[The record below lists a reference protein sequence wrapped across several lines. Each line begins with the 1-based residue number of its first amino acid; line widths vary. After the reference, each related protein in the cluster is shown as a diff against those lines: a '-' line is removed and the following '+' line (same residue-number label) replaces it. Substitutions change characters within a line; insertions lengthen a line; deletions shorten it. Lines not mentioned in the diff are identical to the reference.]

1 MSYTPARIIGALR
14 RRKND
19 LIRSALYKPVDGAQL
34 RNAVLFEA
42 FDGKVIGDSP
52 LDIFNSLKT
61 ARPDLEFFWT
71 VKPGV
76 PAPAGSIGL
85 KYGSREWLNVLAT
98 AKYLVN
104 NSAFPWYFKKVAG
117 QVYLQ
122 TWHGTPLK
130 RLVRDIDA
138 GKVSAQYLSTMR
150 KESAAWDF
158 LISPSAYASKCFE
171 SAFAFPIKNGKG
183 TVLEIGYPRNDR
195 LSAAADVRVTIRN
208 RVRRQLGVKPQTQLV
223 LYAPTWRDT
232 NRNAVGTLQTVNH
245 IDAATKLPKGFQ
257 LMYRGHSMTLD
268 AHNSKT
274 ANGAIDVTEYPDI
287 TELYLAADVLI
298 TDYSSVM
305 FDFAITGKPMV
316 FLTPDIEKYVADRG
330 FYFDFVSEAPGPI
343 CSTTAE
349 VIGALENINDVAK
362 QYGKAY
368 KAWQTKFTSLEDG
381 KATER
386 VIAAVFGASKGSAS
400 SAAGR
405 TK

>member
-1 MSYTPARIIGALR
+1 MTYTPARIIGALR

-19 LIRSALYKPVDGAQL
+19 LIRSALYKPVDGSPL

-52 LDIFNSLKT
+52 FDIFNALRV
-61 ARPDLEFFWT
+61 ARPDLEFFWS

-76 PAPAGSIGL
+76 SAPTGSTAL
-85 KYGSREWLNVLAT
+85 KYGSREWLKVLAS

-104 NSAFPWYFKKVAG
+104 NSAFPWYFKKVTG

-130 RLVRDIDA
+130 RLVRDIEA
-138 GKVSAQYLSTMR
+138 GKVSTQYLSTMR
-150 KESAAWDF
+150 KESGAWDF
-158 LISPSAYASKCFE
+158 LISPSAYATKCFE
-171 SAFAFPIKNGKG
+171 TAFGFPIKGGAGKL
-183 TVLEIGYPRNDR
+183 LEVGYPRNDR
-195 LSAAADVRVTIRN
+195 LSAAADSRVEIRD
-208 RVRRQLGVKPQTQLV
+208 RVRKQLGVKPQTQLV

-232 NRNAVGTLQTVNH
+232 ARNAVGTLQTVNH
-245 IDAATKLPKGFQ
+245 IDAATKLPNGFQ

-274 ANGAIDVTEYPDI
+274 ANGAIDVTDYPDI

-305 FDFAITGKPMV
+305 FDFAVTGKPMI
-316 FLTPDIEKYVADRG
+316 FLTPDIEKYVSDRG
-330 FYFDFVSEAPGPI
+330 FYFDFVAEAPGPI
-343 CSTTAE
+343 CHTTVE
-349 VIGALENINDVAK
+349 VIDALENINDVAK
-362 QYGKAY
+362 KYSLAY
-368 KAWQTKFTSLEDG
+368 KAWQAKFTPLEDG
-381 KATER
+381 KATAR
-386 VIAAVFGASKGSAS
+386 VIAAVFG
-400 SAAGR
+400 

>member
-1 MSYTPARIIGALR
+1 MSYSPARIIGALR

-19 LIRSALYKPVDGAQL
+19 VIRTALYKLVDGAQL

-42 FDGKVIGDSP
+42 FDGKVVGDSP
-52 LDIFNSLKT
+52 LDIFNALKV
-61 ARPDLEFFWT
+61 ARPDLEFFWS
-71 VKPGV
+71 VKSGV
-76 PAPAGSIGL
+76 TAPDGATAL
-85 KYGSREWLNVLAT
+85 KYGSREWLKVLAS

-104 NSAFPWYFKKVAG
+104 NSAFPWYFKKISG

-130 RLVRDIDA
+130 RLVRDIEA

-171 SAFAFPIKNGKG
+171 TAFGYPVRASKNSAGSGKL
-183 TVLEIGYPRNDR
+183 LEVGYPRNDR
-195 LSAAADVRVTIRN
+195 LSAAAEERVEIRN
-208 RVRRQLGVKPQTQLV
+208 RVRKQLGVKPQTQLV

-245 IDAATKLPKGFQ
+245 IDAATKLPNGFQ

-274 ANGAIDVTEYPDI
+274 ANGAIDVTDYPDI

-305 FDFAITGKPMV
+305 FDFAVTGKPMI
-316 FLTPDIEKYVADRG
+316 FLTPDIEKYVSDRG
-330 FYFDFVSEAPGPI
+330 FYFDFVAEAPGPI
-343 CSTTAE
+343 CHRTAE
-349 VIGALENINDVAK
+349 VIGALENINDVAR
-362 QYGKAY
+362 QYGKPY
-368 KAWQTKFTSLEDG
+368 KAWQAKFTPLEDG
-381 KATER
+381 KATAR
-386 VIAAVFGASKGSAS
+386 VIAAVFG
-400 SAAGR
+400 

>member
-1 MSYTPARIIGALR
+1 MAYTPARIIGALR

-19 LIRSALYKPVDGAQL
+19 LVRSALYRPVDGAQL

-42 FDGKVIGDSP
+42 FDGKVVGDSP
-52 LDIFNSLKT
+52 LDIFNALKV

-71 VKPGV
+71 VKSGV
-76 PAPAGSIGL
+76 SAPAGAIGV
-85 KYGSREWLNVLAT
+85 KYGSREWLKVLAT

-104 NSAFPWYFKKVAG
+104 NSAFPWYFKKVSG

-130 RLVRDIDA
+130 RLVRDIEA

-150 KESAAWDF
+150 KEAGAWDY
-158 LISPSAYASKCFE
+158 LISPSEFATKCFA
-171 SAFAFPIKNGKG
+171 SAFGFPIKGGKG
-183 TVLEIGYPRNDR
+183 KVLEVGYPRNDR
-195 LSAAADVRVTIRN
+195 LNASAEERAAVRN
-208 RVRRQLGVKPQTQLV
+208 RVRKQLGVKSAQTQLV

-257 LMYRGHSMTLD
+257 LMYRGHSMTLA

-274 ANGAIDVTEYPDI
+274 ANGAIDVTDYPDI

-305 FDFAITGKPMV
+305 FDFAVTGKPMI

-330 FYFDFVSEAPGPI
+330 FYFDFVAEAPGPI
-343 CSTTAE
+343 CHTTAE
-349 VIGALENINDVAK
+349 VIDALENVNDVAK

-368 KAWQTKFTSLEDG
+368 KAWQQKFNALEDG
-381 KATER
+381 KATAR
-386 VIAAVFGASKGSAS
+386 VIAEVFGAGTS
-400 SAAGR
+400 R

>member
-1 MSYTPARIIGALR
+1 MNYTLARIIGALR

-19 LIRSALYKPVDGAQL
+19 LLRNALYRPVDGTQL

-42 FDGKVIGDSP
+42 FDGKLVGDSP
-52 LDIFNSLKT
+52 LDIFNTLKV
-61 ARPDLEFFWT
+61 ARPDLEFFWS
-71 VKPGV
+71 VRKGV
-76 PAPAGSIGL
+76 SAPAGATGL
-85 KYGSREWLNVLAT
+85 VYGSREWLKVLAT

-104 NSAFPWYFKKVAG
+104 NSAFPWYFKKVSG

-130 RLVRDIDA
+130 LLVRDIEA

-158 LISPSAYASKCFE
+158 LISPSAYASKCFQ
-171 SAFAFPIKNGKG
+171 SAFAYPLKNGAG
-183 TVLEIGYPRNDR
+183 RLLEIGYPRNDR
-195 LSAAADVRVTIRN
+195 LSAPADLRVEIRN
-208 RVRRQLGVKPQTQLV
+208 RVRKQLGVKSEQTQLV

-245 IDAATKLPKGFQ
+245 IDAETKLPKGFK
-257 LMYRGHSMTLD
+257 LMYRGHSMTLG

-274 ANGAIDVTEYPDI
+274 ANGAIDVTDYPDI
-287 TELYLAADVLI
+287 AELYLAADVLI

-305 FDFAITGKPMV
+305 FDFAVTGKPMI

-330 FYFDFVSEAPGPI
+330 FYFDFMAEAPGPI
-343 CSTTAE
+343 CHTTAE
-349 VIGALENINDVAK
+349 VIGALENINDVAR

-368 KAWQTKFTSLEDG
+368 KAWQAKFTPLEDG
-381 KATER
+381 KATAR
-386 VIAAVFGASKGSAS
+386 VIAAVFG
-400 SAAGR
+400 
-405 TK
+405 

>member
-19 LIRSALYKPVDGAQL
+19 LIRSALYKPVHGVPL
-34 RNAVLFEA
+34 LNAVLFEA
-42 FDGKVIGDSP
+42 FDGKVVGDSP
-52 LDIFNSLKT
+52 LDIFNALKI

-71 VKPGV
+71 VKSGVAAPPG
-76 PAPAGSIGL
+76 STGL
-85 KYGSREWLNVLAT
+85 KYGSREWLKVLAT

-104 NSAFPWYFKKVAG
+104 NSAFPWYFKKVSG

-130 RLVRDIDA
+130 RLVRDIEA

-150 KESAAWDF
+150 KETAAWDY
-158 LISPSAYASKCFE
+158 LISPSAYATKCFE
-171 SAFAFPIKNGKG
+171 SAFGFPIKGGNGK
-183 TVLEIGYPRNDR
+183 TLEVGYPRNDR
-195 LSAAADVRVTIRN
+195 LSASAEERVAVRN
-208 RVRRQLGVKPQTQLV
+208 RVRKQLGVKSAQTQLV

-245 IDAATKLPKGFQ
+245 IDAATKMPKGFQ
-257 LMYRGHSMTLD
+257 LMFRGHSMTLD

-274 ANGAIDVTEYPDI
+274 AKGAIDVTDYPDI

-305 FDFAITGKPMV
+305 FDFAVTGKPMI

-330 FYFDFVSEAPGPI
+330 FYFDFVAEAPGPI
-343 CSTTAE
+343 CHTTAE
-349 VIGALENINDVAK
+349 VIGALENINELAK

-368 KAWQTKFTSLEDG
+368 KAWQAKFTPLEDG
-381 KATER
+381 KATAR
-386 VIAAVFGASKGSAS
+386 VIAEVFNVPTS
-400 SAAGR
+400 R

>member
-1 MSYTPARIIGALR
+1 MTYTPARIIGALR

-19 LIRSALYKPVDGAQL
+19 LIRSALYKPVAGAPL

-52 LDIFNSLKT
+52 LDIFNALKVS
-61 ARPDLEFFWT
+61 RPDLEFFWS
-71 VKPGV
+71 VKPGIS
-76 PAPAGSIGL
+76 APAGSTAL
-85 KYGSREWLNVLAT
+85 KYGSREWLNVLAS

-104 NSAFPWYFKKVAG
+104 NSAFPWYFKKITG

-130 RLVRDIDA
+130 RLVRDIEA
-138 GKVSAQYLSTMR
+138 GKVSVQYLSTMR
-150 KESAAWDF
+150 KESASWDY
-158 LISPSAYASKCFE
+158 LISPSAYATKCFE
-171 SAFAFPIKNGKG
+171 TAFGFPIKGGSGKL
-183 TVLEIGYPRNDR
+183 LEVGYPRNDR
-195 LSAAADVRVTIRN
+195 LSAAADSRVEIRD
-208 RVRRQLGVKPQTQLV
+208 RVRKQLDVKPQTQLV

-245 IDAATKLPKGFQ
+245 IDAETKLPKGFQ
-257 LMYRGHSMTLD
+257 LIYRGHSMTLD

-274 ANGAIDVTEYPDI
+274 ANGAIDVTNYPDI

-305 FDFAITGKPMV
+305 FDFAVTGKPMI
-316 FLTPDIEKYVADRG
+316 FLTPDIQKYISDRG
-330 FYFDFVSEAPGPI
+330 FYFDFVAEAPGPI
-343 CSTTAE
+343 CHTTAE
-349 VIGALENINDVAK
+349 AIDALENINDLAK

-368 KAWQTKFTSLEDG
+368 KAWQAKFTPLEDG
-381 KATER
+381 KATAR
-386 VIAAVFGASKGSAS
+386 VIAAVFG
-400 SAAGR
+400 

>member
-19 LIRSALYKPVDGAQL
+19 LIRSSLYKPVDGVPL

-52 LDIFNSLKT
+52 LDIFNALKV

-76 PAPAGSIGL
+76 IAPNGSIGL
-85 KYGSREWLNVLAT
+85 KYGSREWLQVLAT

-104 NSAFPWYFKKVAG
+104 NSAFPWYFKKVSG

-130 RLVRDIDA
+130 RLVRDIEA
-138 GKVSAQYLSTMR
+138 GKVSTQYLSTMR
-150 KESAAWDF
+150 KESATWDF
-158 LISPSAYASKCFE
+158 LISPSAYATTCFK
-171 SAFAFPIKNGKG
+171 SAFDFPVKGGSGK
-183 TVLEIGYPRNDR
+183 TLEVGYPRNDR
-195 LSAAADVRVTIRN
+195 LNASADVRVEIRN
-208 RVRRQLGVKPQTQLV
+208 RVRKQLGVKPQTQLV

-232 NRNAVGTLQTVNH
+232 NRNAIGTLQTVNY
-245 IDAATKLPKGFQ
+245 IDAGTKLPKGFQ

-268 AHNSKT
+268 AHNFKT
-274 ANGAIDVTEYPDI
+274 ANGAIDVTDYPDI

-305 FDFAITGKPMV
+305 FDFAVTGKPIV

-330 FYFDFVSEAPGPI
+330 FYFDFVAEAPGPL
-343 CSTTAE
+343 CETTAE
-349 VIGALENINDVAK
+349 VVDALENINDVAK
-362 QYGKAY
+362 QHDKAY
-368 KAWQTKFTSLEDG
+368 KAWQQKFTSLEDG
-381 KATER
+381 KATAR
-386 VIAAVFGASKGSAS
+386 VIAAVFG
-400 SAAGR
+400 

>member
-19 LIRSALYKPVDGAQL
+19 LIRSALYKPVDGAPL

-52 LDIFNSLKT
+52 LDIFNALKV
-61 ARPDLEFFWT
+61 ARPDLEFFWS

-76 PAPAGSIGL
+76 SAPTGATAL
-85 KYGSREWLNVLAT
+85 KYGSREWLKVLAT
-98 AKYLVN
+98 GKYLVN

-130 RLVRDIDA
+130 RLVRDIEA
-138 GKVSAQYLSTMR
+138 GKVSTQYLSTMR
-150 KESAAWDF
+150 KESAAWDY
-158 LISPSAYASKCFE
+158 LISPSAYATKCFE
-171 SAFAFPIKNGKG
+171 TAFGFPIKGGSGKL
-183 TVLEIGYPRNDR
+183 LEVGYPRNDR
-195 LSAAADVRVTIRN
+195 LSAAANLRVEIRD
-208 RVRRQLGVKPQTQLV
+208 RVRKQLGVNPQTQLV

-257 LMYRGHSMTLD
+257 LMYRGHSMTID

-274 ANGAIDVTEYPDI
+274 ANGAIDVTDYPDI

-305 FDFAITGKPMV
+305 FDFAVTGKPMI
-316 FLTPDIEKYVADRG
+316 FLTPDIEKYVSDRG
-330 FYFDFVSEAPGPI
+330 FYFDFIAEAPGPI
-343 CSTTAE
+343 CHSTAE
-349 VIGALENINDVAK
+349 VIDALENINDVAK
-362 QYGKAY
+362 KYSLAY
-368 KAWQTKFTSLEDG
+368 KAWQAKFTPLEDG
-381 KATER
+381 KATDR
-386 VIAAVFGASKGSAS
+386 VITAVFG
-400 SAAGR
+400 

>member
-1 MSYTPARIIGALR
+1 MAYTPARIIGALR

-19 LIRSALYKPVDGAQL
+19 LIRTALYKPVDDVQL

-42 FDGKVIGDSP
+42 FDGKVVGDSP
-52 LDIFNSLKT
+52 LDIFNALKVE
-61 ARPDLEFFWT
+61 RPDLEFFWT
-71 VKPGV
+71 VKQGV
-76 PAPAGSIGL
+76 VAPAGSTAV
-85 KYGSREWLNVLAT
+85 KYGSREWLKVLAT

-104 NSAFPWYFKKVAG
+104 NSAFPWYFKKVSG

-130 RLVRDIDA
+130 RLVRDIEA

-150 KESAAWDF
+150 KEAAAWDY
-158 LISPSAYASKCFE
+158 LISPSSYASACFK
-171 SAFAFPIKNGKG
+171 SAFGFPIKNGTGKI
-183 TVLEIGYPRNDR
+183 LEVGYPRNDR
-195 LSAAADVRVTIRN
+195 LNASADERSAVRN
-208 RVRRQLGVKPQTQLV
+208 RVRKQLGVKSAQTQLV

-232 NRNAVGTLQTVNH
+232 NRNVVGTLQTVNH

-274 ANGAIDVTEYPDI
+274 ANGAIDVTDYPDI

-305 FDFAITGKPMV
+305 FDFAVTGKPMI

-330 FYFDFVSEAPGPI
+330 FYFDFVAEAPGPI
-343 CSTTAE
+343 CHTTAE

-362 QYGKAY
+362 QYGKVY
-368 KAWQTKFTSLEDG
+368 KAWQQKFNSLEDG
-381 KATER
+381 KATAR
-386 VIAAVFGASKGSAS
+386 VLAEVFGTP
-400 SAAGR
+400 AGR

>member
-1 MSYTPARIIGALR
+1 VSYTPARIIGALR

-19 LIRSALYKPVDGAQL
+19 LLRSALYRPDASATAGEKL

-42 FDGKVIGDSP
+42 FDGKVVGDSP
-52 LDIFNSLKT
+52 LDIFNALKI

-76 PAPAGSIGL
+76 NAPAGSTGL
-85 KYGSREWLNVLAT
+85 KYGSRDWLKILAT

-130 RLVRDIDA
+130 RLVRDIEA
-138 GKVSAQYLSTMR
+138 GNVSAQYLSTMR

-158 LISPSAYASKCFE
+158 LVSPSPYASKCFAT
-171 SAFAFPIKNGKG
+171 AFGFPIKAAKSSAASGKL
-183 TVLEIGYPRNDR
+183 LEVGYPRNDR
-195 LSAAADVRVTIRN
+195 LSADADSRAEIRN
-208 RVRRQLGVKPQTQLV
+208 RVRKQLGVKQQTQLV

-232 NRNAVGTLQTVNH
+232 NRNAIGTLQTVNH
-245 IDAATKLPKGFQ
+245 IDAATKMPKGFQ

-274 ANGAIDVTEYPDI
+274 ANGAIDVTDYPDI
-287 TELYLAADVLI
+287 TELFLAADVLI

-305 FDFAITGKPMV
+305 FDFAVTGKPMI
-316 FLTPDIEKYVADRG
+316 FLTPDIEKYVAERG
-330 FYFDFVSEAPGPI
+330 FYFDFVAEAPGPI
-343 CSTTAE
+343 CHTTAQ
-349 VIGALENINDVAK
+349 VIEALSNINEVAK
-362 QYGKAY
+362 QHSKAY
-368 KAWQTKFTSLEDG
+368 KAWQAKFTPLEDG
-381 KATER
+381 KATDR
-386 VIAAVFGASKGSAS
+386 VIAEVFALK
-400 SAAGR
+400 
-405 TK
+405 

>member
-19 LIRSALYKPVDGAQL
+19 LIRSALYKPVDGVPL
-34 RNAVLFEA
+34 LNAVLFEA
-42 FDGKVIGDSP
+42 FDGKVVGDSP
-52 LDIFNSLKT
+52 LDIFNALKI
-61 ARPDLEFFWT
+61 ARPDLDFFWT
-71 VKPGV
+71 VKTGV
-76 PAPAGSIGL
+76 TAPAGAVGL
-85 KYGSREWLNVLAT
+85 KYGSREWLKVLST

-104 NSAFPWYFKKVAG
+104 NSAFPWYFKKVSG

-130 RLVRDIDA
+130 RLVRDIEA

-150 KESAAWDF
+150 KEAAAWDY
-158 LISPSAYASKCFE
+158 LISPSSYATKCFE
-171 SAFAFPIKNGKG
+171 SAFGFPIKGGKG
-183 TVLEIGYPRNDR
+183 KTLEVGYPRNDR
-195 LSAAADVRVTIRN
+195 LSASAEERVAVRN
-208 RVRRQLGVKPQTQLV
+208 RVRKQLGVKSAQTQLV

-245 IDAATKLPKGFQ
+245 IDAATKMPKGFQ

-274 ANGAIDVTEYPDI
+274 AKGAIDVTDYPDI

-305 FDFAITGKPMV
+305 FDFAVTGKPMI

-330 FYFDFVSEAPGPI
+330 FYFDFVAEAPGPI
-343 CSTTAE
+343 CHTTAE
-349 VIGALENINDVAK
+349 VIGALENINEVAK

-368 KAWQTKFTSLEDG
+368 KAWQAKFTPVEDG
-381 KATER
+381 KATAR
-386 VIAAVFGASKGSAS
+386 VIAEVFNVPTS
-400 SAAGR
+400 R

>member
-19 LIRSALYKPVDGAQL
+19 LIRSSLYKPVDGVPL

-52 LDIFNSLKT
+52 LDIFNALKV

-76 PAPAGSIGL
+76 IAPNGSIGL
-85 KYGSREWLNVLAT
+85 KYGSREWLQVLAT

-104 NSAFPWYFKKVAG
+104 NSAFPWYFKKVSG

-130 RLVRDIDA
+130 RLVRDIEA

-158 LISPSAYASKCFE
+158 LISPSAYATTCFK
-171 SAFAFPIKNGKG
+171 SAFDFPVQGGSGK
-183 TVLEIGYPRNDR
+183 TLEVGYPRNDR
-195 LSAAADVRVTIRN
+195 LSASADVRVEIRN
-208 RVRRQLGVKPQTQLV
+208 RVRKQLGVKPQTQLV

-232 NRNAVGTLQTVNH
+232 NRNAIGTLQTVNY
-245 IDAATKLPKGFQ
+245 IDAGTKLPKGFQ

-274 ANGAIDVTEYPDI
+274 ANGAIDVTDYPDI

-305 FDFAITGKPMV
+305 FDFAVTGKPIV

-330 FYFDFVSEAPGPI
+330 FYFDFVAEAPGPL
-343 CSTTAE
+343 CETTAE
-349 VIGALENINDVAK
+349 VIDALENINDVAK

-368 KAWQTKFTSLEDG
+368 KAWQQKFTSLEDG
-381 KATER
+381 KATAR
-386 VIAAVFGASKGSAS
+386 VIAAVFG
-400 SAAGR
+400 

>member
-1 MSYTPARIIGALR
+1 MTYTPARIIGALR

-19 LIRSALYKPVDGAQL
+19 LIRSALYKPVAGAPL

-52 LDIFNSLKT
+52 LDIFNALNV
-61 ARPDLEFFWT
+61 ARPDLEFFWS

-76 PAPAGSIGL
+76 SAPAGATAL
-85 KYGSREWLNVLAT
+85 KYGSREWLKVLAT

-130 RLVRDIDA
+130 RLVRDIEA

-150 KESAAWDF
+150 KESAAWDY
-158 LISPSAYASKCFE
+158 LISPSAYATKCFE
-171 SAFAFPIKNGKG
+171 TAFGFPIKGGSGKL
-183 TVLEIGYPRNDR
+183 LEVGYPRNDR
-195 LSAAADVRVTIRN
+195 LSAAADLRVEIRD
-208 RVRRQLGVKPQTQLV
+208 RVRKQLGVKPQTQLV

-305 FDFAITGKPMV
+305 FDFAVTGKPMI
-316 FLTPDIEKYVADRG
+316 FLTPDIEKYISDRG
-330 FYFDFVSEAPGPI
+330 FYFDFVAEAPGPI
-343 CSTTAE
+343 CHTTAE
-349 VIGALENINDVAK
+349 VIDALENINDVAK
-362 QYGKAY
+362 KYSLAY
-368 KAWQTKFTSLEDG
+368 KAWQAKFTPLEDG
-381 KATER
+381 KATDR
-386 VIAAVFGASKGSAS
+386 VIAAAFG
-400 SAAGR
+400 

>member
-1 MSYTPARIIGALR
+1 MAYTPARIIGALR

-19 LIRSALYKPVDGAQL
+19 LVRSALYKPVDGAQL

-42 FDGKVIGDSP
+42 FDGKVVGDSP
-52 LDIFNSLKT
+52 LDIFNALKV
-61 ARPDLEFFWT
+61 ARPELEFFWT

-76 PAPAGSIGL
+76 VAPAGSTAL
-85 KYGSREWLNVLAT
+85 KYGSREWLKVLAT

-104 NSAFPWYFKKVAG
+104 NSAFPWYFKKVSG
-117 QVYLQ
+117 QIYLQ

-130 RLVRDIDA
+130 RLVRDIEA

-150 KESAAWDF
+150 KEAGAWDY
-158 LISPSAYASKCFE
+158 LISPSAYTTKCFA
-171 SAFAFPIKNGKG
+171 SAFGFPIKGGKG
-183 TVLEIGYPRNDR
+183 KVLEVGYPRNDR
-195 LSAAADVRVTIRN
+195 LSASADVRVEIRN
-208 RVRRQLGVKPQTQLV
+208 RVRKQLGVKPQTQLV

-257 LMYRGHSMTLD
+257 LMYRGHNMTHS

-274 ANGAIDVTEYPDI
+274 ANGAIDVTNYPDI

-305 FDFAITGKPMV
+305 FDFAVTGKPMI

-330 FYFDFVSEAPGPI
+330 FYFDFVGEAPGPI
-343 CSTTAE
+343 CHTTAE

-362 QYGKAY
+362 QSAKAY
-368 KAWQTKFTSLEDG
+368 KAWQQKFTSLEDG
-381 KATER
+381 KATAR
-386 VIAAVFGASKGSAS
+386 VIAEVFGVP
-400 SAAGR
+400 AGR

>member
-1 MSYTPARIIGALR
+1 MGYSPARIIGALR

-19 LIRSALYKPVDGAQL
+19 LIRSALYRPTDGAPL

-52 LDIFNSLKT
+52 LDIFNALKV
-61 ARPDLEFFWT
+61 ARPDLEFFWS

-76 PAPAGSIGL
+76 EAPAGSTGL
-85 KYGSREWLNVLAT
+85 KYGSREWLKVLAT

-104 NSAFPWYFKKVAG
+104 NSAFPWYFKKVSG

-130 RLVRDIDA
+130 RLVRDIEA
-138 GKVSAQYLSTMR
+138 GKVSTQYLSTMR
-150 KESAAWDF
+150 KESSAWDY
-158 LISPSAYASKCFE
+158 LISPSPYATKCFA
-171 SAFAFPIKNGKG
+171 SAFDFPIKGGKG
-183 TVLEIGYPRNDR
+183 KVLEVGYPRNDR
-195 LSAAADVRVTIRN
+195 LSASAEVRVEIRN
-208 RVRRQLGVKPQTQLV
+208 RVRKKLGVKPQTQLV

-257 LMYRGHSMTLD
+257 LMYRGHSMTHA

-274 ANGAIDVTEYPDI
+274 ANGAIDVTNYPDI
-287 TELYLAADVLI
+287 TELFLAADVLI

-305 FDFAITGKPMV
+305 FDFAVTGKPII

-330 FYFDFVSEAPGPI
+330 FYFDFVGEAPGPI
-343 CSTTAE
+343 CHTTAE
-349 VIGALENINDVAK
+349 VIDALENINDVAK

-368 KAWQTKFTSLEDG
+368 KAWQQKFNSLEDG
-381 KATER
+381 KATAR
-386 VIAAVFGASKGSAS
+386 VLAEVFGTST
-400 SAAGR
+400 GR

>member
-1 MSYTPARIIGALR
+1 MAYTPARIIGALR

-19 LIRSALYKPVDGAQL
+19 LIRTALYRPVDGVPL

-42 FDGKVIGDSP
+42 FDGKVVGDSP
-52 LDIFNSLKT
+52 LDIFNALKV
-61 ARPDLEFFWT
+61 AQPDLEFFWT

-76 PAPAGSIGL
+76 LAPAGSVGV
-85 KYGSREWLNVLAT
+85 KYGSREWLKVLAT

-130 RLVRDIDA
+130 RLVRDIEA

-150 KESAAWDF
+150 KEAAAWDY
-158 LISPSAYASKCFE
+158 LISPSSYATKCFE
-171 SAFAFPIKNGKG
+171 SAFGFPIKSGAASKSTG
-183 TVLEIGYPRNDR
+183 HVLEVGYPRNDR
-195 LSAAADVRVTIRN
+195 LNASADERAALRN
-208 RVRRQLGVKPQTQLV
+208 RVRKQLGVKSAQTQLV

-232 NRNAVGTLQTVNH
+232 NRNAIGTLQTVNH

-268 AHNSKT
+268 AHNAKT
-274 ANGAIDVTEYPDI
+274 ANGAIDVTDYPDI

-305 FDFAITGKPMV
+305 FDFAVTGKPMI

-330 FYFDFVSEAPGPI
+330 FYFDFVGEAPGPI
-343 CSTTAE
+343 CHTTAE
-349 VIGALENINDVAK
+349 VIGALEIINDVAK
-362 QYGKAY
+362 QYGKSY
-368 KAWQTKFTSLEDG
+368 KAWQQKFNSLEDG
-381 KATER
+381 KATTR
-386 VIAAVFGASKGSAS
+386 VIAEVFGDSTV
-400 SAAGR
+400 R

>member
-1 MSYTPARIIGALR
+1 MAYTPARIIGALR

-19 LIRSALYKPVDGAQL
+19 LIRSALYKPVDGSPL

-52 LDIFNSLKT
+52 LDIFNALKV
-61 ARPDLEFFWT
+61 ARPDLEFFWS

-76 PAPAGSIGL
+76 SAPAGSTAL
-85 KYGSREWLNVLAT
+85 KYGSREWLKVLAT

-104 NSAFPWYFKKVAG
+104 NSAFPWYFKKVTG

-130 RLVRDIDA
+130 LLVRDIEA

-150 KESAAWDF
+150 KESAAWDY
-158 LISPSAYASKCFE
+158 LISPSAYATKCFE
-171 SAFAFPIKNGKG
+171 TAFGFPIRGGSGKL
-183 TVLEIGYPRNDR
+183 LEVGYPRNDR
-195 LSAAADVRVTIRN
+195 LSAAADSRVEIRN
-208 RVRRQLGVKPQTQLV
+208 RVRKQLGVKPQTQLV

-274 ANGAIDVTEYPDI
+274 ANGAIDVTDYPDI

-305 FDFAITGKPMV
+305 FDFSVTGKPII
-316 FLTPDIEKYVADRG
+316 FLAPDIAEYESKRG
-330 FYFDFVSEAPGPI
+330 FYFDFADEAPGPI
-343 CSTTAE
+343 CTTPAE
-349 VIGALENINDVAK
+349 ALEALNELDAVSK
-362 QYGKAY
+362 TYSKKY
-368 KAWQTKFTSLEDG
+368 LAWQAKFNQLEDG
-381 KATER
+381 KSAQR
-386 VIAAVFGASKGSAS
+386 VVAEVFQ
-400 SAAGR
+400 
-405 TK
+405 

>member
-1 MSYTPARIIGALR
+1 MSYSPARIIGALR

-19 LIRSALYKPVDGAQL
+19 LIRSALYKPADGTQL

-42 FDGKVIGDSP
+42 FDGKVVGDSP
-52 LDIFNSLKT
+52 LDIFNALKI
-61 ARPDLEFFWT
+61 ARPDLEFFWS

-76 PAPAGSIGL
+76 SAPAGATAL
-85 KYGSREWLNVLAT
+85 KYGSREWLNVLAS

-104 NSAFPWYFKKVAG
+104 NSAFPWYFKKVSG

-130 RLVRDIDA
+130 RLVRDIEA
-138 GKVSAQYLSTMR
+138 GKVSTQYLSTMR

-158 LISPSAYASKCFE
+158 LVSPSAYASTCFK
-171 SAFAFPIKNGKG
+171 SAFAYPLGNGVGKL
-183 TVLEIGYPRNDR
+183 LEVGYPRNDR
-195 LSAAADVRVTIRN
+195 LSAAADERVETRN
-208 RVRRQLGVKPQTQLV
+208 RVRKQLGVKPQTQLV

-245 IDAATKLPKGFQ
+245 IDAATKLPTGFQ

-274 ANGAIDVTEYPDI
+274 ANGAIDVTDYPDI

-305 FDFAITGKPMV
+305 FDFAVTGKPMI

-330 FYFDFVSEAPGPI
+330 FYFDFVTEAPGPI
-343 CSTTAE
+343 CHTTAE
-349 VIGALENINDVAK
+349 VFQALENINDVAK
-362 QYGKAY
+362 KYSLAY
-368 KAWQTKFTSLEDG
+368 KAWQAKFTPLEDG
-381 KATER
+381 KATAR
-386 VIAAVFGASKGSAS
+386 VIAAVFG
-400 SAAGR
+400 
-405 TK
+405 

>member
-1 MSYTPARIIGALR
+1 MGYSPARIIGALR

-19 LIRSALYKPVDGAQL
+19 LIRSALYRPTDGAPL

-52 LDIFNSLKT
+52 LDIFNALKV
-61 ARPDLEFFWT
+61 ARPDLEFFWS

-76 PAPAGSIGL
+76 EAPAGSTGL
-85 KYGSREWLNVLAT
+85 KYGSREWLKVLAT

-104 NSAFPWYFKKVAG
+104 NSAFPWYFKKVSG

-130 RLVRDIDA
+130 RLVRDIEA

-150 KESAAWDF
+150 KESSAWDY
-158 LISPSAYASKCFE
+158 LISPSPYATKCFA
-171 SAFAFPIKNGKG
+171 SAFDFPIKGGKG
-183 TVLEIGYPRNDR
+183 KVLEVGYPRNDR
-195 LSAAADVRVTIRN
+195 LSASAEVRVEIRN
-208 RVRRQLGVKPQTQLV
+208 RVRKKLGVKPQTQLV

-257 LMYRGHSMTLD
+257 LMYRGHSMTHA

-274 ANGAIDVTEYPDI
+274 ANGAIDVTNYPDI
-287 TELYLAADVLI
+287 TELFLAADVLI

-305 FDFAITGKPMV
+305 FDFAVTGKPII

-330 FYFDFVSEAPGPI
+330 FYFDFVGEALGPI
-343 CSTTAE
+343 CHTTAE
-349 VIGALENINDVAK
+349 VIDALENINDVAK

-368 KAWQTKFTSLEDG
+368 KAWQQKFNSLEDG
-381 KATER
+381 KATAR
-386 VIAAVFGASKGSAS
+386 VLAEVFGTST
-400 SAAGR
+400 GR

>member
-1 MSYTPARIIGALR
+1 MAYTPARIIGALR

-19 LIRSALYKPVDGAQL
+19 LIRTALYKPTDGVQL

-42 FDGKVIGDSP
+42 FDGKVVGDSP
-52 LDIFNSLKT
+52 LDIFNALKD

-71 VKPGV
+71 VKSGV
-76 PAPAGSIGL
+76 VAPAGSTAV
-85 KYGSREWLNVLAT
+85 KYGSREWLKVLAT

-104 NSAFPWYFKKVAG
+104 NSAFPWYFKKVSG

-130 RLVRDIDA
+130 RLVRDIEA

-150 KESAAWDF
+150 KEAAAWDY
-158 LISPSAYASKCFE
+158 LISPSAYASTCFK
-171 SAFAFPIKNGKG
+171 SAFGCAGKY
-183 TVLEIGYPRNDR
+183 LEVGYPRNDR
-195 LSAAADVRVTIRN
+195 LNASADERAAVRN
-208 RVRRQLGVKPQTQLV
+208 RVRKQLGVKSAQTQLV

-245 IDAATKLPKGFQ
+245 IDATTKLPKGFQ

-274 ANGAIDVTEYPDI
+274 ANGAIDVTDYPDI

-305 FDFAITGKPMV
+305 FDFAVTGKPMI

-330 FYFDFVSEAPGPI
+330 FYFDFVAEAPGPI
-343 CSTTAE
+343 CLTTAE
-349 VIGALENINDVAK
+349 VIGALKNINDVAK

-368 KAWQTKFTSLEDG
+368 KAWQQKFNSLEDG
-381 KATER
+381 KATAR
-386 VIAAVFGASKGSAS
+386 VIAAVFG
-400 SAAGR
+400 

>member
-1 MSYTPARIIGALR
+1 MSYSPARIIGALR

-19 LIRSALYKPVDGAQL
+19 LIRSALYRPTDDGQL

-42 FDGKVIGDSP
+42 FDGKVVGDSP
-52 LDIFNSLKT
+52 LDIFNALKV

-76 PAPAGSIGL
+76 VAPDGSTAL
-85 KYGSREWLNVLAT
+85 KYGSREWLKVLAT

-104 NSAFPWYFKKVAG
+104 NSAFPWYFKKVSG

-130 RLVRDIDA
+130 RLVRDIEA
-138 GKVSAQYLSTMR
+138 GKVSSQYLSTMR
-150 KESAAWDF
+150 KEAAAWDY
-158 LISPSAYASKCFE
+158 LISPSTYASKCFA
-171 SAFAFPIKNGKG
+171 SAFGFPIKGGKG
-183 TVLEIGYPRNDR
+183 KVLEVGYPRNDR
-195 LSAAADVRVTIRN
+195 LNASADERAAVRN
-208 RVRRQLGVKPQTQLV
+208 RVRKQLGVKSAQTQLV

-257 LMYRGHSMTLD
+257 LMFRGHSMTLD

-274 ANGAIDVTEYPDI
+274 ANGAIDVTDYPDI

-305 FDFAITGKPMV
+305 FDFAVTGKPMI

-343 CSTTAE
+343 CHTTAE
-349 VIGALENINDVAK
+349 VISALENINNVAK

-368 KAWQTKFTSLEDG
+368 KAWQQKFNALDDG
-381 KATER
+381 KATAR
-386 VIAAVFGASKGSAS
+386 VLAEVFGAST
-400 SAAGR
+400 GR

>member
-1 MSYTPARIIGALR
+1 MAYTPARIIGALR

-19 LIRSALYKPVDGAQL
+19 LIRTALYKPTDGVQL

-42 FDGKVIGDSP
+42 FDGKVVGDSP
-52 LDIFNSLKT
+52 LDIFNALKVT
-61 ARPDLEFFWT
+61 RPDLEFFWT
-71 VKPGV
+71 VKSGV
-76 PAPAGSIGL
+76 VAPAGSTAV
-85 KYGSREWLNVLAT
+85 KYGSREWLKVLAT

-104 NSAFPWYFKKVAG
+104 NSAFPWYFKKVSG

-130 RLVRDIDA
+130 RLVRDIEA

-150 KESAAWDF
+150 KEAAAWDY
-158 LISPSAYASKCFE
+158 LISPSAYASTCFK
-171 SAFAFPIKNGKG
+171 SAFAYSGK
-183 TVLEIGYPRNDR
+183 TLEVGYPRNDR
-195 LSAAADVRVTIRN
+195 LNASADERAAVRN
-208 RVRRQLGVKPQTQLV
+208 RVRKQLGVKSAQTQLV

-257 LMYRGHSMTLD
+257 LMFRGHSMTLD

-274 ANGAIDVTEYPDI
+274 ANGAIDVTDYPDI

-305 FDFAITGKPMV
+305 FDFAVTGKPMI

-330 FYFDFVSEAPGPI
+330 FYFDFVGEAPGPI
-343 CSTTAE
+343 CHTTAE

-368 KAWQTKFTSLEDG
+368 KAWQQKFNALEDG
-381 KATER
+381 KATAR
-386 VIAAVFGASKGSAS
+386 VIAAVFG
-400 SAAGR
+400 

>member
-1 MSYTPARIIGALR
+1 MVYTPARIIGALR

-19 LIRSALYKPVDGAQL
+19 LIRTALYKPTDGVQL

-52 LDIFNSLKT
+52 LDIFNALKV

-71 VKPGV
+71 VKSGV
-76 PAPAGSIGL
+76 VAPAGSTAV
-85 KYGSREWLNVLAT
+85 KYGSREWLKVLAT

-104 NSAFPWYFKKVAG
+104 NSAFPWYFRKVSG

-130 RLVRDIDA
+130 RLVRDIEA

-150 KESAAWDF
+150 KEAAAWDY
-158 LISPSAYASKCFE
+158 LISPSAYASASFK
-171 SAFAFPIKNGKG
+171 SAFGFPIKNGTGKL
-183 TVLEIGYPRNDR
+183 LEVGYPRNDR
-195 LSAAADVRVTIRN
+195 LNASADERSAVRN
-208 RVRRQLGVKPQTQLV
+208 RVRKQLGVKSAQTQLV

-274 ANGAIDVTEYPDI
+274 ANGAIDVTDYPDI

-305 FDFAITGKPMV
+305 FDFAVTGKPMI

-330 FYFDFVSEAPGPI
+330 FYFDFVGEAPGPI
-343 CSTTAE
+343 CHTTSE

-368 KAWQTKFTSLEDG
+368 KAWQQKFNALEDG
-381 KATER
+381 KATDR
-386 VIAAVFGASKGSAS
+386 VVAAVFG
-400 SAAGR
+400 

>member
-1 MSYTPARIIGALR
+1 MTYTPARIIGALR

-42 FDGKVIGDSP
+42 FDGKVVGDSP
-52 LDIFNSLKT
+52 LEIFYALKIE
-61 ARPDLEFFWT
+61 RPDLEFFWS

-76 PAPAGSIGL
+76 SAPAGATAL
-85 KYGSREWLNVLAT
+85 RYGSREWLKVLAS

-104 NSAFPWYFKKVAG
+104 NSAFPWYFKKVSG

-130 RLVRDIDA
+130 RLVRDIEA
-138 GKVSAQYLSTMR
+138 GKVSTQYLSTMR

-158 LISPSAYASKCFE
+158 LVSPSAYASTCFK
-171 SAFAFPIKNGKG
+171 SAFAYPLGNGTGKL
-183 TVLEIGYPRNDR
+183 LEVGYPRNDR
-195 LSAAADVRVTIRN
+195 LSASADKRVQIRD
-208 RVRRQLGVKPQTQLV
+208 RVRKQLGVKLETQLV

-232 NRNAVGTLQTVNH
+232 SRNAVGTLQTVNY
-245 IDAATKLPKGFQ
+245 IDAATKLPTGFQ

-274 ANGAIDVTEYPDI
+274 ANGAIDVTDYPDI

-305 FDFAITGKPMV
+305 FDFAVTGKPMI

-343 CSTTAE
+343 CRKTAE
-349 VIGALENINDVAK
+349 VIGALESINDVAK
-362 QYGKAY
+362 QFGQSY
-368 KAWQTKFTSLEDG
+368 KTWQAKFTPLEDG
-381 KATER
+381 KATAR
-386 VIAAVFGASKGSAS
+386 VLAEVFGK
-400 SAAGR
+400 
-405 TK
+405 

>member
-1 MSYTPARIIGALR
+1 MSYSPARIIGALR

-19 LIRSALYKPVDGAQL
+19 LIRSALYKPADGTQL

-42 FDGKVIGDSP
+42 FDGKVVGDSP
-52 LDIFNSLKT
+52 LDIFNALKI
-61 ARPDLEFFWT
+61 ARPDLEFFWS

-76 PAPAGSIGL
+76 SAPAGATAL
-85 KYGSREWLNVLAT
+85 KYGSREWLNVLAS

-104 NSAFPWYFKKVAG
+104 NSAFPWYFRKVSG

-130 RLVRDIDA
+130 RLVRDIEA
-138 GKVSAQYLSTMR
+138 GKVSTQYLSTMR

-158 LISPSAYASKCFE
+158 LVSPSAYASTCFK
-171 SAFAFPIKNGKG
+171 SAFAYPLGNGVGKL
-183 TVLEIGYPRNDR
+183 LEVGYPRNDR
-195 LSAAADVRVTIRN
+195 LSAAADERVETRN
-208 RVRRQLGVKPQTQLV
+208 RARKQLGVKPQTQLV

-245 IDAATKLPKGFQ
+245 IDAATKLPTGFQ

-274 ANGAIDVTEYPDI
+274 ANGAIDVTDYPDI

-305 FDFAITGKPMV
+305 FDFAVTGKPMI

-330 FYFDFVSEAPGPI
+330 FYFDFVTEAPGPI
-343 CSTTAE
+343 CHTTAE
-349 VIGALENINDVAK
+349 VFQALENINDVAK
-362 QYGKAY
+362 KYSLAY
-368 KAWQTKFTSLEDG
+368 KAWQAKFTPLEDG
-381 KATER
+381 KATAR
-386 VIAAVFGASKGSAS
+386 VIAAVFG
-400 SAAGR
+400 
-405 TK
+405 

>member
-1 MSYTPARIIGALR
+1 MTYTPARIIGALR

-42 FDGKVIGDSP
+42 FDGKVVGDSP
-52 LDIFNSLKT
+52 LDIFHALKIE
-61 ARPDLEFFWT
+61 RPDLEFFWS

-76 PAPAGSIGL
+76 SPPAGATAL
-85 KYGSREWLNVLAT
+85 RYGSREWLKVLAS

-104 NSAFPWYFKKVAG
+104 NSAFPWYFKKVSG

-138 GKVSAQYLSTMR
+138 GKVSTQYLSTMR
-150 KESAAWDF
+150 KESAAWDY
-158 LISPSAYASKCFE
+158 LISPSAYASTCFK
-171 SAFAFPIKNGKG
+171 SAFAYPLGNGTGKL
-183 TVLEIGYPRNDR
+183 LEVGYPRNDR
-195 LSAAADVRVTIRN
+195 LSAAADKRVQIRD
-208 RVRRQLGVKPQTQLV
+208 RVRKQLGVKLETQLV

-232 NRNAVGTLQTVNH
+232 SRNAVGTLQTVNY
-245 IDAATKLPKGFQ
+245 IDAATKLPTGFQ

-274 ANGAIDVTEYPDI
+274 ANGAIDVTDYPDI

-305 FDFAITGKPMV
+305 FDFAVTGKPII

-330 FYFDFVSEAPGPI
+330 FYFDLVAEAPGPI
-343 CSTTAE
+343 CHTTEE
-349 VIGALENINDVAK
+349 VFEALENINDVAK

-368 KAWQTKFTSLEDG
+368 KAWQAKFTPLEDG
-381 KATER
+381 KATAR
-386 VIAAVFGASKGSAS
+386 VITAVFG
-400 SAAGR
+400 

>member
-1 MSYTPARIIGALR
+1 MAYTPARIIGALR

-19 LIRSALYKPVDGAQL
+19 LIRSALYKPVAGVPL

-42 FDGKVIGDSP
+42 FEGKVIGDSP
-52 LDIFNSLKT
+52 LDIFNALT
-61 ARPDLEFFWT
+61 VARPDLEFFWS

-76 PAPAGSIGL
+76 SAPAGSTAL
-85 KYGSREWLNVLAT
+85 KYGSREWLKVLAS

-104 NSAFPWYFKKVAG
+104 NSAFPWYFKKVTG

-130 RLVRDIDA
+130 RLVRDIEA

-150 KESAAWDF
+150 KESAAWDY
-158 LISPSAYASKCFE
+158 LISPSAYATKCFE
-171 SAFAFPIKNGKG
+171 TAFAFPIKGGSGKL
-183 TVLEIGYPRNDR
+183 LEVGYPRNDR
-195 LSAAADVRVTIRN
+195 LSAAADSRVESRD
-208 RVRRQLGVKPQTQLV
+208 RVRKQLDVKPQTQLV

-274 ANGAIDVTEYPDI
+274 ANGAIDVTDYPDI

-305 FDFAITGKPMV
+305 FDFAVTGKPMI
-316 FLTPDIEKYVADRG
+316 FLTPDIEKYVSVRG
-330 FYFDFVSEAPGPI
+330 FYFDFVAEAPGPI
-343 CSTTAE
+343 CHTTAE
-349 VIGALENINDVAK
+349 VMDALENINDVAK
-362 QYGKAY
+362 KYSLAY
-368 KAWQTKFTSLEDG
+368 KAWQAKFTLLEDG
-381 KATER
+381 KATAR
-386 VIAAVFGASKGSAS
+386 VITAVFG
-400 SAAGR
+400 